1 MDMWYAWPMNRA
13 HSHRAPDL
21 YEYRR
26 QRAWELHHK
35 GWKQHLIAE
44 ALGVSP
50 GAVSQWLKRATLCG
64 PQSLHAQ
71 LRPGR
76 PALLTPQQ
84 RQQLAALLTQ
94 GAEAFGFRGA
104 LWTRGRV

>member
-1 MDMWYAWPMNRA
+1 MNRP
-13 HSHRAPDL
+13 HSHRASDI

-26 QRAWELHHK
+26 QRAWELHRQ

-50 GAVSQWLKRATLCG
+50 GAVSQWLKRATLAG
-64 PQSLHAQ
+64 AQSLHAQ
-71 LRPGR
+71 PRPGR

-84 RQQLAALLTQ
+84 RQHLAALLTQ
-94 GAEAFGFRGA
+94 GAEA
-104 LWTRGRV
+104 L